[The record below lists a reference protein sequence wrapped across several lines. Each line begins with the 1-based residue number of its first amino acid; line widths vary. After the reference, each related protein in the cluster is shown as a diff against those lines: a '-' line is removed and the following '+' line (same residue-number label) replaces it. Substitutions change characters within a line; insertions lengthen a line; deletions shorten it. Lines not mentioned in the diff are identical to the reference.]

1 MSDTKKAKTALVAW
15 VKCLSGVPKQFILW
29 IFADVCEDFS
39 VLGENENHSEK
50 KKNMVLSF
58 REWWLIRIH
67 EGGFSFRVMTA

>member
-50 KKNMVLSF
+50 KKY
-58 REWWLIRIH
+58 
-67 EGGFSFRVMTA
+67 GA